1 MRVSPITLE
10 ELSRKLEATYRSQD
24 GNKGSHAVL
33 DTNWK
38 RFLDKFSSLI
48 DIHLLL
54 RGIQSQRSDLDV
66 LDKGCGSS
74 LTLFEAIESIES
86 EANGHRVNG
95 YGLTTSPQFLSRGSP
110 DMRET
115 ILRNYAKGTLEYRRI
130 ELLLDGVQ
138 EDGELGL
145 HRYSPKGNLMRFQK
159 GDLAYLQKTFPK
171 QKFDIIYSSATYPHL
186 LCPWLAFERSINA
199 LKQS

>member
-10 ELSRKLEATYRSQD
+10 ELSRKFEATYRSQD

-33 DTNWK
+33 DTNWR
-38 RFLDKFSSLI
+38 RFFDEFSGLV
-48 DIHLLL
+48 DIHPLL
-54 RGIQSQRSDLDV
+54 RGIQSQRSNLDI
-66 LDKGCGSS
+66 LDEGCGSS

-145 HRYSPKGNLMRFQK
+145 YRYSPKGNLMRFQK
-159 GDLAYLQKTFPK
+159 GDLHYLQKTFPE
-171 QKFDIIYSSATYPHL
+171 QKFEQFASDI
-186 LCPWLAFERSINA
+186 
-199 LKQS
+199 